1 MEKKGARLGLTLG
14 PVPSLPKLE
23 VTKPIIE
30 EKQPEEPFALKEETK
45 SQQQIPIE

>member
-1 MEKKGARLGLTLG
+1 LSEREKIEKRLQEMEKKGARLGLTLG

-30 EKQPEEPFALKEETK
+30 EK
-45 SQQQIPIE
+45 